1 MCVFKRNGDLTRHL
15 NLGHSAHLSA
25 SHSTVLPEHQGD
37 SDRWLSPQL
46 QRTPSPLGTAPKARR
61 VLHPHLTGDICD
73 EDGHQIP
80 PDTPPLPPAN
90 GSPWAPFK
98 NEAEFR
104 LADHLFR
111 KVEMSQNDIDTLLDI
126 WTLYQHQ
133 LSQHQDCDHST
144 NAPYFN
150 YRDMY
155 MKIDSIADGNAPWRC
170 FQTTIH
176 EELPENSPEWQKTSY
191 QVWYRDSDMVI
202 ANILDNTD
210 LVNDFEAAPYIDV
223 DKNGTR
229 RWSNVMSGDFAWR
242 HADLIYEGCEDNSAA
257 GAMLVPIIL
266 GADKTTVSVATGHIE
281 YHPLYLTIGNITN
294 EARRSHRNAVIPIA
308 FLAIP
313 KSDRKHDKDN
323 NFHVFKKKL
332 YHQSITAILN
342 SLKPAMTQPVVRR
355 CPDGHFRHIIYEL
368 AAFIADYPEQV
379 LLAGI
384 VQGWCGRY
392 VHSSCCDAPFDEL
405 ETASTRRTREL
416 DTILLEEYGGDGRT
430 LWDNFGIDDDVT
442 PFTAYFPRADIH
454 EMLSADLLHQVIK
467 GCFKDMLID
476 WVFEYLIISKGES
489 QANIIMDDID
499 RRLAVVP
506 AFPGLRRFPHGR
518 RFKQWTGDDSKAL
531 MKIFL
536 PAVVEYLPQDML
548 KCLSSFLDFC
558 YLVRRSDIDEMSLN
572 AIRTSIESFQH
583 YRNVFRTHGVRE
595 HFSLPRMHS
604 IVHYP
609 QLITDFGVPNGLC
622 SSITESRH
630 ISAVKKPWRR
640 SNRYNALSQMLLTN
654 QRNDKLSALRAKLV
668 HLHLLPPLHVS
679 SDLTGTSVD
688 EDFGPID
695 SGRAIAKVE
704 LARTRERAYPRS
716 LQALSAYTN
725 NHQLEELTRRFLH
738 TQLHNRESDIELD
751 DCPHITSKINV
762 YHSAVA
768 VFYAP
773 SDISGI
779 RGMKH
784 ERIRSSPSFFGVERR
799 DCVLATV
806 NEKKAGF
813 RGLSAARVL
822 LFFSFRHAGTT
833 YPCALVHWYNT
844 YGQRPDS
851 NTGLWIVKPG
861 YLDQRKCEPFLAV
874 LHLDTLVRA
883 VLLLPVY
890 GPHPIPHKLKYY
902 DSLNLFTAFYVNK
915 YADHHANEILF

>member
-1 MCVFKRNGDLTRHL
+1 MPLHRCPHTECICVFKRNGDLTRHL
-15 NLGHSAHLSA
+15 NLGHPAHLISA
-25 SHSTVLPEHQGD
+25 SHHTVPPQPPWNEPEREGD
-37 SDRWLSPQL
+37 FDHR
-46 QRTPSPLGTAPKARR
+46 
-61 VLHPHLTGDICD
+61 DICD
-73 EDGHQIP
+73 EDGNRLP
-80 PDTPPLPPAN
+80 PDTPPSPPPN
-90 GSPWAPFK
+90 DSPWSPFE

-111 KVEMSQNDIDTLLDI
+111 KVEMSQNDINMLLDI
-126 WTLYQHQ
+126 WKLYQYQ
-133 LSQHQDCDHST
+133 RSQHQACDCCST
-144 NAPYFN
+144 APYFN
-150 YRDMY
+150 NSDMY
-155 MKIDSIADGNAPWRC
+155 TKIDSIVDGNAPWKC
-170 FQTTIH
+170 FQTTVD
-176 EELPENSPEWQKTSY
+176 EELPENAPEWQKTSY
-191 QVWYRDSDMVI
+191 QVWYRDPDTVI
-202 ANILDNTD
+202 ANILGNTD
-210 LVNDFEAAPYIDV
+210 FGNDFEAAPYIDV

-229 RWSNVMSGDFAWR
+229 RWSNVMSGNFAWR
-242 HADLIYEGCEDNSAA
+242 HADNRVA
-257 GAMLVPIIL
+257 GATLVPIIL
-266 GADKTTVSVATGHIE
+266 GAEKTTVSVATGHVE

-294 EARRSHRNAVIPIA
+294 EARRGHRNAVIPIG

-313 KSDRKHDKDN
+313 KYN
-323 NFHVFKKKL
+323 NFRVFKKKL
-332 YHQSITAILN
+332 YHQSIRAILI
-342 SLKPAMTQPVVRR
+342 SLEPAMTQPVVRR
-355 CPDGHFRHIIYEL
+355 CPDGHFRRIIYEL

-384 VQGWCGRY
+384 VQGWCG
-392 VHSSCCDAPFDEL
+392 HCDAPFHEL
-405 ETASTRRTREL
+405 DTGASTHRTREL
-416 DTILLEEYGGDGRT
+416 DTILLEEYGGEGRT
-430 LWDNFGIDDDVT
+430 LWDNFGIDDDVM

-476 WVFEYLIISKGES
+476 WVFEYLVISKGES

-499 RRLAVVP
+499 HRLAVVP

-518 RFKQWTGDDSKAL
+518 CFKQWTGDDSKAL

-536 PAVVEYLPQDML
+536 PAVAEYLPQDML
-548 KCLSSFLDFC
+548 KCLSSFLNFC
-558 YLVRRSDIDEMSLN
+558 YLVRRSDIDETSLK
-572 AIRTSIESFQH
+572 AIKTSIESFHH
-583 YRNVFRTHGVRE
+583 YRNIFQTYGVRE

-630 ISAVKKPWRR
+630 ITAVKKPWRR
-640 SNRYNALSQMLLTN
+640 SNHYNALSQMLLTD
-654 QRNDKLSALRAKLV
+654 QRIDKLSALRAKLV
-668 HLHLLPPLHVS
+668 HLHLLAPLPALS
-679 SDLTGTSVD
+679 NLASTRVD

-704 LARTRERAYPRS
+704 LARTRES
-716 LQALSAYTN
+716 SDQ
-725 NHQLEELTRRFLH
+725 
-738 TQLHNRESDIELD
+738 ESDVELD

-768 VFYAP
+768 IFYAP
-773 SDISGI
+773 SDISGV

-784 ERIRSSPSFFGVERR
+784 ERIRSSPSFYGVERC
-799 DCVLATV
+799 DCILATI

-813 RGLSAARVL
+813 RGLR
-822 LFFSFRHAGTT
+822 TT

-844 YGQRPDS
+844 YGRHPDP

-861 YLDQRKCEPFLAV
+861 YLDQRKREPFLAV
-874 LHLDTLVRA
+874 LHLDTFVRA

-890 GPHPIPHKLKYY
+890 GPHPIPHELKYH